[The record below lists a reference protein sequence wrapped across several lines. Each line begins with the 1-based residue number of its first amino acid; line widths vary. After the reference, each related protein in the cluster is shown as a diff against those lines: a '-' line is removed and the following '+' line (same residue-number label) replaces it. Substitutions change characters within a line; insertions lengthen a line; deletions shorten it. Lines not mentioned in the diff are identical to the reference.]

1 MTEPARPLVGL
12 PRTIAVV
19 GLGAMIVLAGFAFN
33 GFTYESGD
41 DVYRFF
47 LAEAI
52 VGAVTTAAA
61 IWWLAWSGSRK
72 GAAITVLVVSILI
85 NPVWSFLL
93 IRALG

>member
-1 MTEPARPLVGL
+1 MTDPRPLVGL
-12 PRTIAVV
+12 PRTIAVI
-19 GLGAMIVLAGFAFN
+19 GLVAVSVRAGFAFN
-33 GFTYESGD
+33 VFTYESGD

-61 IWWLAWSGSRK
+61 IWWLVWAGSRR

-85 NPVWSFLL
+85 NPVWSFLV
-93 IRALG
+93 IRAFG

>member
-1 MTEPARPLVGL
+1 MTERPRRPVGF
-12 PRTIAVV
+12 PRTIAVL
-19 GLGAMIVLAGFAFN
+19 GLVVMLVLGGFALN

-41 DVYRFF
+41 DVYRYF

-61 IWWLAWSGSRK
+61 IWWTAWASPRK
-72 GAAITVLVVSILI
+72 RAAITVLVISVVI
-85 NPVWSFLL
+85 NPFWSFLV